1 MKLST
6 RSRYG
11 VRLMIE
17 LALHYRQGALQLT
30 NVAERESISLKY
42 LGQIVIQL
50 KNNNL
55 IKSVRGAQGG
65 YLLARAPE
73 KITLREIVEALEGD
87 LNIVDCVETNDCSYK
102 ENCVTNEIWKQL
114 SDLIKKT
121 LEKITL
127 AELAKKKNN
136 NFALNY
142 VI

>member
-50 KNNNL
+50 KICARRAGRL
-55 IKSVRGAQGG
+55 S
-65 YLLARAPE
+65 ARARP
-73 KITLREIVEALEGD
+73 R
-87 LNIVDCVETNDCSYK
+87 
-102 ENCVTNEIWKQL
+102 
-114 SDLIKKT
+114 
-121 LEKITL
+121 
-127 AELAKKKNN
+127 KNN
-136 NFALNY
+136 ASRNS
-142 VI
+142 